1 MLVTIASQIIICFK
15 RYIMS
20 ASQMAPEVISSWPE
34 FLLLKDTRF
43 MGADKDGPIVIMLT
57 VNRSLMSTEIVGRAE
72 SLNSLGAFFVIALI
86 RLIMPVVMFSMT
98 Y

>member
-20 ASQMAPEVISSWPE
+20 ASQMAPEVISSRPQL
-34 FLLLKDTRF
+34 LLLKDARF
-43 MGADKDGPIVIMLT
+43 MAADKDGRIIIMLT
-57 VNRSLMSTEIVGRAE
+57 VNCSFMSTEIVGRAE
-72 SLNSLGAFFVIALI
+72 SLNSLGAFFVIALV
-86 RLIMPVVMFSMT
+86 RLVMPVVMLSMT